1 MKLAVII
8 GAGNIGRGFIGQL
21 FSEAGW
27 EVCYLD
33 VARPVVDALNEA
45 GSYPLDIVS
54 NTGTERKIIS
64 PVRAVDGN
72 DHEAAARVTAD
83 ADVCVTCVGA
93 KAIKY
98 IIPNLA
104 AGVRLRRQE
113 GRGPLNL
120 LICEN
125 LMDADSYI
133 RSLLE
138 PVLTEEELSSVGLV
152 ETSVGRMVPVPD
164 KTLTEK
170 EPLLVR
176 AERYG
181 VLPFDRDAWIG
192 DLPDVPGLLP
202 VSPFRFVV
210 ERKLY
215 VHNMGHAVCAYL
227 GTLCGYEAIADAI
240 SDTGIRLAVREAMIS
255 SVKALSKRYGRDLDA
270 LLAHTEDLIRRFGN
284 RALGD
289 TCARVG
295 NDVPR
300 KLARADRLTGAAL
313 SILETGERPVWLS
326 LGAAAA
332 LRVYERSEGTD
343 FPDPGTAFAALT
355 GVGEGPYYEDA
366 VTFYGVIRTAD
377 DPSGLLPA
385 LISLADGMLTDAGPA
400 KEAL

>member
-27 EVCYLD
+27 EVCCLD
-33 VARPVVDALNEA
+33 VAKPVVDALNEA
-45 GSYPLDIVS
+45 GEYPLDIVS
-54 NTGTERKIIS
+54 NTGTVRKIIS

-72 DHEAAARVTAD
+72 DREAAAKVTAD

-104 AGVRLRRQE
+104 AGVKLRISE

-125 LMDADSYI
+125 LMDADAYI

-138 PVLTEEELSSVGLV
+138 PVLTAEELSSVGLV

-164 KTLTEK
+164 KTLTER

-176 AERYG
+176 AESYG
-181 VLPFDRDAWIG
+181 VLPFDRDAWLG
-192 DLPDVPGLLP
+192 ELPDVPGLLP
-202 VSPFRFVV
+202 MSPFRFVV

-215 VHNMGHAVCAYL
+215 VHNMGHAICAYL
-227 GTLCGYEAIADAI
+227 GTLCGYSSIAGAI
-240 SDTGIRLAVREAMIS
+240 SDPGIRIAVREAMIS
-255 SVKALSKRYGRDLDA
+255 SVRALSKRYGQDLDA
-270 LLAHTEDLIRRFGN
+270 LLEHGADLIRRFGN

-300 KLARADRLTGAAL
+300 KLAKSDRLTGAAL
-313 SILETGERPVWLS
+313 SVLQTGERPVWMS

-332 LRVYERSEGTD
+332 LRVYELSEGAD
-343 FPDPGTAFAALT
+343 FPDPGTAFSALT

-366 VTFYGVIRTAD
+366 MTFYHAIRNRVSTA
-377 DPSGLLPA
+377 GLA
-385 LISLADGMLTDAGPA
+385 AELIGLADGMLAESGADGSAS
-400 KEAL
+400 

>member
-27 EVCYLD
+27 EVCCLD
-33 VARPVVDALNEA
+33 VAKPMVDALNEA
-45 GSYPLDIVS
+45 GEYPLDIVS
-54 NTGTERKIIS
+54 NSGTVRKIIS

-72 DHEAAARVTAD
+72 DREAAARVTAD

-93 KAIKY
+93 KAIRY

-104 AGVRLRRQE
+104 AGVRLRVSE

-125 LMDADSYI
+125 LMDADDYI

-138 PVLTEEELSSVGLV
+138 PVLTEEELSSLGLV

-164 KTLTEK
+164 KTLTER

-176 AERYG
+176 AESYG
-181 VLPFDRDAWIG
+181 ILPFDEDAWIG
-192 DLPDVPGLLP
+192 ELPDVPGLLP
-202 VSPFRFVV
+202 VSPFRFVA

-227 GTLCGYEAIADAI
+227 GTLCGYSTIAGAI
-240 SDTGIRLAVREAMIS
+240 SDPAIRIAVREAMIS
-255 SVKALSKRYGRDLDA
+255 SVRSLSKRYWQDLDA
-270 LLAHTEDLIRRFGN
+270 LLLHSEDLIRRFGN

-300 KLARADRLTGAAL
+300 KLAKADRLTGAAL
-313 SILETGERPVWLS
+313 SVMETGERPVWMS

-332 LRVYERSEGTD
+332 LRVYELSEGTD
-343 FPDPGTAFAALT
+343 FPDPGTAFSALT
-355 GVGEGPYYEDA
+355 GVGDGAYFEDA
-366 VTFYGVIRTAD
+366 MVFYKAIRDRASTAGLVAELVALAD
-377 DPSGLLPA
+377 NLLPGPGAAGGA
-385 LISLADGMLTDAGPA
+385 L
-400 KEAL
+400 